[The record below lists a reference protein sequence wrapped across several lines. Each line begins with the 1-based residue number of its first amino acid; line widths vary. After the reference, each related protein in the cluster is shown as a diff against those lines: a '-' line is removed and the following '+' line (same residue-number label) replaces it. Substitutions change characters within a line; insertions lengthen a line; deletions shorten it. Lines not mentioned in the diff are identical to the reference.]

1 MPTRRRPR
9 LFMSALSACLP
20 FLLISLLDAARS
32 ATPISESTPSAPAS
46 LLRRYHPAPSARHN
60 SSRMVRAS
68 TRGVSP
74 SREISPA
81 VGSTHHAPMRS
92 IAGTIQRFQHD
103 SESFRPNSGV
113 LDLFVGIVSKR
124 VPHQRREFCRQKKRT
139 TAIAVGGLA
148 AGALDLTQA
157 SVLFASWVS
166 S

>member
-1 MPTRRRPR
+1 
-9 LFMSALSACLP
+9 
-20 FLLISLLDAARS
+20 
-32 ATPISESTPSAPAS
+32 
-46 LLRRYHPAPSARHN
+46 
-60 SSRMVRAS
+60 
-68 TRGVSP
+68 
-74 SREISPA
+74 
-81 VGSTHHAPMRS
+81 MRS